1 MTPDLSSLRLEERNL
16 QPEGLRPFSNRRI
29 ASLAP
34 RLGVLHNIPFAIPF
48 DVRVIIFRQFVA
60 NDMMTRGYDRYHRR
74 MGAQV
79 VVRRNHIS
87 QDGFD
92 RLQDV
97 DLKAPIQIT
106 FIDQFG
112 QEE

>member
-1 MTPDLSSLRLEERNL
+1 MEERQL
-16 QPEGLRPFSNRRI
+16 QSDEPRPLSKRQV

-34 RLGVLHNIPFAIPF
+34 RLGVLNNIPFAIPF
-48 DVRVIIFRQFVA
+48 DVRVTIFRHFIA
-60 NDMMTRGYDRYHRR
+60 NDMISRGYDRYGRR

-79 VVRRNHIS
+79 TVRRDHIS

-106 FIDQFG
+106 FIDLFG